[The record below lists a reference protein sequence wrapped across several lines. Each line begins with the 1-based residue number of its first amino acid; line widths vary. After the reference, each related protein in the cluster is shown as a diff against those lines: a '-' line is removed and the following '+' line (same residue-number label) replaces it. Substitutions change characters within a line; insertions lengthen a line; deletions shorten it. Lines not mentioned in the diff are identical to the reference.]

1 MACSSSIRVIS
12 NAMRMSRHQQQRL
25 TACTAILAVLLL
37 FLAPVV
43 SKSLM
48 TQQGMISTS
57 SAAVVSV
64 STPEIND
71 PAMEQMA
78 NMADMH
84 HMPPAATPAFPGEQD
99 HHSMTMGDDSACGY
113 CQLLIHV
120 PLMLWLF
127 VPLLWLMMLVAR
139 ILRSPPVLS
148 PLIQRWSFRQRP
160 RGPPRPPFFFV
171 S

>member
-1 MACSSSIRVIS
+1 VACSSSTRVIS
-12 NAMRMSRHQQQRL
+12 NTMRMSRHQQQRL

-48 TQQGMISTS
+48 THQGISTS

-113 CQLLIHV
+113 CELLIHV

-127 VPLLWLMMLVAR
+127 VPLLWLIMLVAR

-160 RGPPRPPFFFV
+160 RGPPCPTFFFV

>member
-1 MACSSSIRVIS
+1 
-12 NAMRMSRHQQQRL
+12 MRMSCHQQQRL

-48 TQQGMISTS
+48 THQGMISTS
-57 SAAVVSV
+57 SAILLNT
-64 STPEIND
+64 STPEMND
-71 PAMEQMA
+71 PAMEH
-78 NMADMH
+78 MADMQ
-84 HMPPAATPAFPGEQD
+84 HMPPAATPAFPGEQAP
-99 HHSMTMGDDSACGY
+99 HSMIMGDDSACGY
-113 CQLLIHV
+113 CELLIHV

-127 VPLLWLMMLVAR
+127 VPLLWLIMLVAR

-160 RGPPRPPFFFV
+160 RGPPCPTFFFV